1 MGIPSMYLAFLRQ
14 EVWLGLPCLVIFY
27 LSVNN
32 PGAGLPQGPPVW
44 PYLKNTEDRS
54 LLFSFSKLK
63 SKTQNNIY
71 VSTWW
76 GAV

>member
-1 MGIPSMYLAFLRQ
+1 MYLAFLRQ

-32 PGAGLPQGPPVW
+32 PGAGLPQDPPVW

-63 SKTQNNIY
+63 SKTRNNIY